1 MVLFLCISIVVGSKG
16 RLLIMDR
23 NGLFHDLILDA
34 LEKTEGNLIIIIM
47 LEDQD
52 TSVSKLNVSFTA
64 PPLIKS
70 ILIWSLGFPPFHRMT
85 ADLPIL
91 ALSVIIL
98 LFNGTYVTSPL
109 ISS

>member
-1 MVLFLCISIVVGSKG
+1 
-16 RLLIMDR
+16 MDR

-64 PPLIKS
+64 NEIS
-70 ILIWSLGFPPFHRMT
+70 SF
-85 ADLPIL
+85 
-91 ALSVIIL
+91 
-98 LFNGTYVTSPL
+98 VTSFYKQFMYDSEL
-109 ISS
+109 IDKLANKGSQPSVKVLARNFLVY